1 MMCGAWVLQKRDCSG
16 GTCSRLPVE
25 WGGIPRLD
33 SARARPKEING
44 QKSQDCVPDPG
55 GLGRFEPHP
64 CNESKHE
71 RGPCENQSGG
81 STLDGGEDTTGEP
94 HADRGRRNAL
104 HDHKSDRPTEEP
116 TTSRHEWTGEEVTT
130 PYDGHPEVRTQRECN
145 REGRLE
151 VKEENHQ
158 ERRGNRSPDWKGH
171 DQDRPHTHGRERKPE
186 TTKIW
191 RNLQA
196 TDCRKGNPPH
206 GKRKIER
213 DTQCERIVHS
223 MGPECCSPP
232 SWPPC
237 TRCNPTTGECTTTPP
252 H

>member
-1 MMCGAWVLQKRDCSG
+1 MNRNTKEDHARTNRAGQHWM
-16 GTCSRLPVE
+16 VE
-25 WGGIPRLD
+25 RMPLD
-33 SARARPKEING
+33 WQLKNRA
-44 QKSQDCVPDPG
+44 
-55 GLGRFEPHP
+55 
-64 CNESKHE
+64 
-71 RGPCENQSGG
+71 
-81 STLDGGEDTTGEP
+81 EP

-104 HDHKSDRPTEEP
+104 HDQRVCQTRWQMQWNTENTKLHPTEGCQEAKWMLHKNDRPTEEP

-130 PYDGHPEVRTQRECN
+130 PYDGHPEVRTQEGHRRECN

-158 ERRGNRSPDWKGH
+158 ERRGNRSHDWKGH
-171 DQDRPHTHGRERKPE
+171 DQDRPYTHERERKPE
-186 TTKIW
+186 MTKIW

-213 DTQCERIVHS
+213 DKQCERIVHN